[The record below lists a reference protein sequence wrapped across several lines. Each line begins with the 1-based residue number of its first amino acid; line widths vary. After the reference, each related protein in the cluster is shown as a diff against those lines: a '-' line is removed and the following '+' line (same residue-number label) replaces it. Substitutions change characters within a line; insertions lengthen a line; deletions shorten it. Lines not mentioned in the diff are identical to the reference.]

1 MFIRAPK
8 DFWSGLMFLSF
19 AGVALLAAN
28 GYSMGRGGRM
38 GPAYFPTLLG
48 CVLALLGLILVVRS
62 FAIHGEAIGQIQLR
76 PLVVLTACVILF
88 GLTIQPLGLVIAL
101 TLTTFAAAFSGRETR
116 VREAALLSCGL
127 TLIAVTIFVFALR
140 LPLPIWPSL

>member
-1 MFIRAPK
+1 MFVRAPK
-8 DFWSGLMFLSF
+8 DFWSGLMFLAF
-19 AGVALLAAN
+19 AAVTLVAAN

-48 CVLALLGLILVVRS
+48 CVLAALGLILLMRS
-62 FAIHGEAIGQIQLR
+62 FAIHGEAIGRIQLR

-127 TLIAVTIFVFALR
+127 TVIAVTIFIFALR